1 MTALDIFTYSGQQVR
16 TVIVDGEPWFVAADV
31 ARILG
36 YRDSNMLT
44 RRVDDDDKGTQ
55 IMRTPGGDQN
65 VTVINEPG
73 LYMGVLGA
81 TVPDA
86 REFKRWVT
94 HEVLP
99 AIRKTG
105 QYGSALPS
113 TFAEALEVAAHEAR
127 KVEALEA
134 KAALDAPKLEAY
146 EHLMDADGL
155 YEMDVVAKIIGGI
168 GRNTLFREL
177 RDMGILMV
185 GNAPYQR
192 YAHHFKV
199 VPKTRQTPNGVVPYR
214 VTMVRAS
221 GLEFIRKQFADTKA
235 LTSVT
240 APPG

>member
-44 RRVDDDDKGTQ
+44 RRVDDEDKGTQ

-105 QYGSALPS
+105 QYGTALPAS
-113 TFAEALEVAAHEAR
+113 FAEALELAAS
-127 KVEALEA
+127 KVREIEALEA
-134 KAALDAPKLEAY
+134 KAAEDAPKVAAY
-146 EHLMDADGL
+146 DTLMDAEGF
-155 YEMDVVAKIIGGI
+155 YTMEAAAKLGGI
-168 GRNTLFREL
+168 GRNTFFARL
-177 RDMGILMV
+177 RDAGVIQSGSRL
-185 GNAPYQR
+185 PYQR
-192 YAHHFKV
+192 YMHWFKLTTATWTDGDGVAHLSTTARVLPDALAKV
-199 VPKTRQTPNGVVPYR
+199 LEKAGCTTSQAV
-214 VTMVRAS
+214 AS
-221 GLEFIRKQFADTKA
+221 
-235 LTSVT
+235 
-240 APPG
+240 